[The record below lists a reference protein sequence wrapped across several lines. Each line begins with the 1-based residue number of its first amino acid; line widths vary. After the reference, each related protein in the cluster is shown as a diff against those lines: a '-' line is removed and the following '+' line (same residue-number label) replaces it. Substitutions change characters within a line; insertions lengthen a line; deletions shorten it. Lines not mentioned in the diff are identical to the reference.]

1 MPTKTI
7 MLIDDD
13 SVNNFVN
20 KRLLLRHD
28 NSLTIQAYE
37 SGQEALNQLT
47 LPDAS
52 HPDLILLDLNMP
64 EMNGWLF
71 LQEYMKYKFEK
82 TRVFLLTSSI
92 DFRDKEKSQTF
103 PVIEGFV
110 SKPLDPGKIDK
121 ILSK

>member
-1 MPTKTI
+1 MTAKTI

-28 NSLTIQAYE
+28 DSLQIEAYE
-37 SGQEALNQLT
+37 AGRQAMADLIEKKNE
-47 LPDAS
+47 

-64 EMNGWLF
+64 EMNGWQF
-71 LQEYMKYKFEK
+71 LEEYLNQGFDQSKI
-82 TRVFLLTSSI
+82 FLLTSSI

-103 PVIEGFV
+103 PVIAGFI
-110 SKPLDPGKIDK
+110 SKPLDQTKINR
-121 ILSK
+121 ILSN

>member
-20 KRLLLRHD
+20 KRLLLRYD
-28 NSLTIQAYE
+28 KSLNIQAYE
-37 SGQEALNQLT
+37 SGQEALKELI

-64 EMNGWLF
+64 EMNGWHF
-71 LQEYMKYKFEK
+71 LQEYMKYKFDK

-103 PVIEGFV
+103 PVIEGFI
-110 SKPLDPGKIDK
+110 SKPLDQSKIGK